1 MSAEPLPTWPLSVG
15 RVLDGHDPRAG
26 QRRLPLCHRRTGLR
40 RVDAQHRAAG
50 TAGQRRQVR
59 STIRCSEGS
68 SAGQPSGIP
77 VSTNRAATCHLTCGN
92 AFLCVATKH
101 QDSGH
106 FGAPVCLRIS
116 RDRVRI
122 PSGVLGRLGGR
133 EFRVETETRRTQP
146 RPAHLP
152 GAACSSGLCRVHVSL
167 PRVALRPRPAT
178 QCPSQRCRRLAHQ
191 PRRHR
196 RPLAEPVCLHRPEQR
211 QWRHGLRGRQTGI
224 LHSPARTDG
233 SLV

>member
-178 QCPSQRCRRLAHQ
+178 LRPCQRGRRLGPPTPTPPATSCGTCASID
-191 PRRHR
+191 PSS
-196 RPLAEPVCLHRPEQR
+196 ASGAMDC
-211 QWRHGLRGRQTGI
+211 GARQTGI